1 MPKERPSSRAGVIRG
16 VILPPLRS
24 AGVLGTIVLTLF
36 LSGCLYTGR
45 EEGKTAVSYRES
57 VSRVQSAVDDFYKEE
72 GVLPILNADGAT
84 PRFEKFRI
92 DLDKLN
98 KKGYLDDIPAAA
110 FEKGGSAYFLLLDE
124 ERDPTVKVMD
134 LVTVQAVND
143 VQRKVNLYR
152 SAHNGE
158 LPAAGEMYPGLYKID
173 GKKAGTE
180 WIKLASVYSGQ
191 EMDFI
196 MDKSGGVYADYAFD
210 IMAVIDKTGV
220 QPAAGE
226 DLRPLLLG
234 SSWFVPV
241 KSLPYY
247 WAGGQPVPR
256 TPSNG
261 QGAE

>member
-1 MPKERPSSRAGVIRG
+1 MPS
-16 VILPPLRS
+16 LRV
-24 AGVLGTIVLTLF
+24 AGVLGTLLLTLF
-36 LSGCLYTGR
+36 LSGCLYNGK
-45 EEGKTAVSYRES
+45 EEGRTAVSYHES
-57 VSRVQSAVDDFYKEE
+57 VSRVQSAVDDFYQKE
-72 GVLPILNADGAT
+72 GLLPILNADRET

-124 ERDPTVKVMD
+124 ERNPTVKVMD

-158 LPAAGEMYPGLYKID
+158 LPAAGELYPGLYKID

-180 WIKLASVYSGQ
+180 RLKLTSVYSGQ

-196 MDKSGGVYADYAFD
+196 MDKTGGVYADYAFD
-210 IMAVIDKTGV
+210 IMSAIDRIGV
-220 QPAAGE
+220 QPATGE
-226 DLRPLLLG
+226 DLRSLLLE
-234 SSWFVPV
+234 SFWFVPV

-247 WAGGQPVPR
+247 WVGGQPVPCVL
-256 TPSNG
+256 SEE

>member
-1 MPKERPSSRAGVIRG
+1 MGIIRG
-16 VILPPLRS
+16 VTLPPVRA
-24 AGVLGTIVLTLF
+24 AGVLVTLLLTLF

-45 EEGKTAVSYRES
+45 EEGRIAVSYREE
-57 VSRVQSAVDDFYKEE
+57 VSRVQSAVDDFYQEE
-72 GVLPILNADGAT
+72 GLLPILNADRAT

-98 KKGYLDDIPAAA
+98 KKGYLDDIPAVA

-124 ERDPTVKVMD
+124 ERSPTVKVMD

-152 SAHNGE
+152 SVNNEE
-158 LPAAGEMYPGLYKID
+158 LPAAGERYPDLYKID
-173 GKKAGTE
+173 GNKAGTE
-180 WIKLASVYSGQ
+180 NQKLTSVYSGVA
-191 EMDFI
+191 MDFI
-196 MDKSGGVYADYAFD
+196 MDKTGVVYADYAFD
-210 IMAVIDKTGV
+210 IMSAIDKTGV
-220 QPAAGE
+220 QPAPDE
-226 DLRPLLLG
+226 DLRSLLLG

-247 WAGGQPVPR
+247 WVGGQPVPR
-256 TPSNG
+256 ASSEE